1 MILTIKSLGMLPKKS
16 EILNVDDKDTSYE
29 SDDSVQVVDFLQSH
43 LPNFKHLAQLVVCQK
58 PLSCVRILGGQIRD
72 ENGDSL

>member
-43 LPNFKHLAQLVVCQK
+43 LPNFIYDPSFTPNLI
-58 PLSCVRILGGQIRD
+58 CV
-72 ENGDSL
+72 